1 MQFYQSEAAYV
12 RFDYNIPRGASIGV
26 YARRNALPTHTQY
39 DLLEVLSGFKART
52 TRASHV
58 SVIVCATAPFL
69 FFFLCPRFPEHITTF
84 LWSCSRSIFLSIAWT
99 IVANFFFS
107 LFSLRQRAEW
117 RKERFVKD
125 SLISRPAVDQEG
137 SDALHGAWPL
147 VPFAVQRRRGSSG
160 GVVHSY
166 YRGGHDA

>member
-69 FFFLCPRFPEHITTF
+69 FFFLCPRTYNDIG
-84 LWSCSRSIFLSIAWT
+84 SCSRSIFLSHGRLKVV
-99 IVANFFFS
+99 VANFFFS

-147 VPFAVQRRRGSSG
+147 VPFAVQRRWGSSG

>member
-1 MQFYQSEAAYV
+1 MGLGQKLSKEIPPYSYWNMQFYQSEAAYV

-69 FFFLCPRFPEHITTF
+69 FFFLCPRTYNDIG
-84 LWSCSRSIFLSIAWT
+84 SCSRSIFLSHGRLKSCCQFFLFT
-99 IVANFFFS
+99 FLPSSTRRVAK
-107 LFSLRQRAEW
+107 REIR
-117 RKERFVKD
+117 
-125 SLISRPAVDQEG
+125 
-137 SDALHGAWPL
+137 
-147 VPFAVQRRRGSSG
+147 
-160 GVVHSY
+160 
-166 YRGGHDA
+166 

>member
-58 SVIVCATAPFL
+58 SIKEEDVISNVKLRKIFRKFIKFL
-69 FFFLCPRFPEHITTF
+69 FA
-84 LWSCSRSIFLSIAWT
+84 S
-99 IVANFFFS
+99 
-107 LFSLRQRAEW
+107 QY
-117 RKERFVKD
+117 FVLKK
-125 SLISRPAVDQEG
+125 
-137 SDALHGAWPL
+137 
-147 VPFAVQRRRGSSG
+147 
-160 GVVHSY
+160 
-166 YRGGHDA
+166 

>member
-1 MQFYQSEAAYV
+1 MGLGQKLSKEIPPYSYWNMQFYQSEAAYV

-69 FFFLCPRFPEHITTF
+69 FFFLCARFPEHITT
-84 LWSCSRSIFLSIAWT
+84 LDLV
-99 IVANFFFS
+99 VAPFFYHM
-107 LFSLRQRAEW
+107 
-117 RKERFVKD
+117 D
-125 SLISRPAVDQEG
+125 D
-137 SDALHGAWPL
+137 
-147 VPFAVQRRRGSSG
+147 
-160 GVVHSY
+160 
-166 YRGGHDA
+166 

>member
-69 FFFLCPRFPEHITTF
+69 FFFLCARTYNDIG
-84 LWSCSRSIFLSIAWT
+84 SCSRSIFLSIAWT
-99 IVANFFFS
+99 IVVNFFFS
-107 LFSLRQRAEW
+107 LFSLRQEW

>member
-69 FFFLCPRFPEHITTF
+69 FFFLCARTYNDIG
-84 LWSCSRSIFLSIAWT
+84 SCSRSIFLSIAWT